1 MKKGMDDIKQF
12 KSLDDLREI
21 VSELEGIMA
30 RPVKRGAH
38 ATLYPDVKDGEY
50 RTVCGVRVVD
60 YILSNDEK
68 WVLPHNQKGLSF
80 SGNWKEIKR
89 VYRMFS
95 RGKNKQ
101 VDVHWVIEGAD
112 LPPGMA
118 FIEDQ
123 NPKKKGH
130 YFLTV
135 TERMPLYK
143 LVSNLKWVAD
153 RMSIIENVGEL
164 L

>member
-1 MKKGMDDIKQF
+1 MDDIKQF

-21 VSELEGIMA
+21 ITKLEGVMA
-30 RPVKRGAH
+30 RPVKRGGH
-38 ATLYPDVKDGEY
+38 PTLYPDVKNGTH

-60 YILSNDEK
+60 YILSTDEK

-80 SGNWKEIKR
+80 SGNWKEVKR

-95 RGKNKQ
+95 RAKDKP

-123 NPKKKGH
+123 NPKKRGH
-130 YFLTV
+130 FFLTV
-135 TERMPLYK
+135 TEKMPLYE
-143 LVSNLKWVAD
+143 LVAKLKWVAD
-153 RMSIIENVGEL
+153 RMSVIENVGGL